1 MLHRGLKDLK
11 YLLADFFMFVFSVG
25 TKPSHRHLCSSEGAL
40 DPKPKRSFASA
51 LHLAPDCLLNT
62 VFTWFIFTTKPNLA
76 ENLVLFTSI
85 YINIYISQ
93 NINQWQMMAKNFLT
107 RSAVVGSFRRV
118 AGTE

>member
-51 LHLAPDCLLNT
+51 LHLAPDCLLKMRIRSLHGLFLQLNR
-62 VFTWFIFTTKPNLA
+62 TWLKIWFYLQVYT
-76 ENLVLFTSI
+76 
-85 YINIYISQ
+85 
-93 NINQWQMMAKNFLT
+93 
-107 RSAVVGSFRRV
+107 
-118 AGTE
+118 